1 MDAEITTTNL
11 EPIRK
16 RLCADLK
23 PLLIDLE
30 VCSKTT
36 GRKRNGS
43 VRD

>member
-1 MDAEITTTNL
+1 MVVVTLTL
-11 EPIRK
+11 SLVPIRK

-36 GRKRNGS
+36 GRKRKGS